1 MTREYALFPGCSG
14 KTTGLAYTES
24 FSYVAKRLGLRVDE
38 IRDWSCCGSGVA
50 SGSNPD
56 LASALPARNLALAEA
71 QFGDRPVLALCA
83 GCYQSLRRGLVAARE
98 GDAERTHIERLI
110 DKPYAA
116 RAEVVNGI
124 EVFLDN
130 EVADS
135 LRAQVVAPLSGL
147 RVACYYGCMLLR
159 PRTLCS
165 FDDEENPTTM
175 ERVVALSGA
184 EPIDWSFKTECCGAS
199 HQVSMAKTTRPL
211 IDRIFNDALENG
223 ADAIACACPLCM
235 LNLDM
240 REAEVNRRRRAAGLP
255 EIDIP
260 VYYFTELLA
269 SSLGALPNESGIA
282 RHFHPAQQLVADAMA
297 RGVDEVLA
305 RLNEQENKPKLSPE
319 DEAFEAKLAGMDPE
333 KAAKVRAAREAKR
346 RKQAEQA
353 RAVQPA
359 SAGEGGASAEQARA
373 AQPSD
378 TQEVIA

>member
-1 MTREYALFPGCSG
+1 MNREYALFPGCSG
-14 KTTGLAYTES
+14 QTTGLAYTES
-24 FSYVAKRLGLRVDE
+24 FTYVAKRLGLRVDE
-38 IRDWSCCGSGVA
+38 IRDWNCCGSGVA
-50 SGSNPD
+50 SGANPD
-56 LASALPARNLALAEA
+56 LAVALPARNLALAEA

-83 GCYQSLRRGLVAARE
+83 GCYQNLRRGLVAARE
-98 GDAERTHIERLI
+98 GDEARVHIERLI
-110 DKPYAA
+110 NKPYAA
-116 RAEVVNGI
+116 RGEVINGV
-124 EVFLDN
+124 EVFLDD
-130 EVADS
+130 EVADA

-184 EPIDWSFKTECCGAS
+184 EPIEWSFKTECCGAS
-199 HQVSMAKTTRPL
+199 HQVSMAKATRPL
-211 IDRIFNDALENG
+211 IDRIFENALENG

-240 REAEVNRRRRAAGLP
+240 REVEVNRRRRAAGLP
-255 EIDIP
+255 EVDIP

-269 SSLGALPNESGIA
+269 SAIGALPAESGIA
-282 RHFHPAQQLVADAMA
+282 RHFHPAATCITDAMA

-305 RLNEQENKPKLSPE
+305 RLDEEQAKPKLSPE

-346 RKQAEQA
+346 RKQAKEA
-353 RAVQPA
+353 LPQPA
-359 SAGEGGASAEQARA
+359 DTPQPAGT
-373 AQPSD
+373 AQPAD
-378 TQEVIA
+378 AQEVIA